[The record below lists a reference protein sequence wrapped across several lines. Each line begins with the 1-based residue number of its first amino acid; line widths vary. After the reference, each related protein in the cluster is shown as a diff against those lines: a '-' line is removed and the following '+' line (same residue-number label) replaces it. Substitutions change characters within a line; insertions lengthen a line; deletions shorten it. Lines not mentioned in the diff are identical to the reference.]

1 MLKKALALALLVPF
15 ALAGCGGGDDQK
27 ADPADLGKLQIMIP
41 LLSAETPSPSGE
53 MQQAIEKLTGKK
65 LEITWVPNANYAD
78 RTNVVLAGGNIPEV
92 MVVQGKVPSFVSAAQ
107 AGAFWDLT
115 DKLGKYP
122 NLTAQNKQVLKNTSI
137 NGKVY
142 GVFRSREIMRTAV
155 FIRKDWLEKLH
166 LQVPE
171 TTDDLYKVA
180 KAFTE
185 QDPDGNGKKD
195 TSGIIIPKWP
205 AAYGSASPYDVIET
219 WFGAPNAWGQVDGK
233 LKPGFDTQQ
242 FLEADRYIKKMVD
255 EKIINPDYATLSSDK
270 WNDTF
275 FNGKG
280 GIVIDVG
287 SRALLVQKLFAE
299 KDAAGAGKYMTLNG
313 NLLGP
318 DGKRHAYPT
327 IGYNGML
334 AISKQSVP
342 SEAELDDV
350 LKVLD
355 KLSSR
360 EGQILLNNGIEGKNF
375 TVRDN
380 YATPVNST
388 DPALRTFKNDVTAFG
403 QFGTGSNGQ
412 LFYTPAPS
420 TPAEK
425 ELMDLRDK
433 YITRDTPDA
442 VYNPALAI
450 VSPTYVQKG
459 AVLDQI
465 IADARIKYFAGQLD
479 ENGLKAEIQRW
490 YKEGGTQITNEYND
504 QYAKMK

>member
-122 NLTAQNKQVLKNTSI
+122 NLTAQNKQVLKNSSI

-287 SRALLVQKLFAE
+287 SRALLVQKL
-299 KDAAGAGKYMTLNG
+299 
-313 NLLGP
+313 P
-318 DGKRHAYPT
+318 R
-327 IGYNGML
+327 
-334 AISKQSVP
+334 
-342 SEAELDDV
+342 
-350 LKVLD
+350 
-355 KLSSR
+355 
-360 EGQILLNNGIEGKNF
+360 
-375 TVRDN
+375 
-380 YATPVNST
+380 
-388 DPALRTFKNDVTAFG
+388 RTR
-403 QFGTGSNGQ
+403 
-412 LFYTPAPS
+412 PAPAS
-420 TPAEK
+420 T
-425 ELMDLRDK
+425 
-433 YITRDTPDA
+433 
-442 VYNPALAI
+442 
-450 VSPTYVQKG
+450 
-459 AVLDQI
+459 
-465 IADARIKYFAGQLD
+465 
-479 ENGLKAEIQRW
+479 
-490 YKEGGTQITNEYND
+490 
-504 QYAKMK
+504 